1 MKAAELAAKSAK
13 CVEAKEAK
21 HKEIA
26 AMEAQ
31 YKSSLAK
38 NAVEVAE
45 KAKEF
50 EKQPARLAA
59 QKTRATPVRRRAT
72 PCDAPALALHKIS
85 FFTPIITT

>member
-59 QKTRATPVRRRAT
+59 QKTRATP
-72 PCDAPALALHKIS
+72 CDAPALALHKIS